1 MRFTVVVDGTTG
13 GAADAEPGGARLQAA
28 ALGAF
33 LRNGLKSGT
42 AGAGPGAANGQLAGD
57 TLVFYHDERQ
67 KDRLVELAPTRDVR
81 LVRTRP
87 QEFERMATLLNHQAE
102 SGQTDLFLVSAGPA
116 GTELAT
122 RLACRSKGGVLTDV
136 VSAEA
141 VPDRL
146 VCRRY
151 VYSGHLMGRF
161 ELSARPWCVGID
173 PSWADAGEPPAID
186 HVVLSDADETGGD
199 GPQPFADRELLEA
212 PSTGDLA
219 GSRFV
224 VVAGIG
230 AGHRQGVE
238 RIAAAAREMG
248 ATFGV
253 TRPVA
258 MNAWA
263 PMDRLIGVSG
273 ARTAPALCIVAG
285 ASGAPAFSWGIE
297 KAGGIVAVDL
307 DEHAPIVRDAD
318 LVLLDDAVAV
328 LEELAAIVAA
338 EREAR

>member
-1 MRFTVVVDGTTG
+1 
-13 GAADAEPGGARLQAA
+13 
-28 ALGAF
+28 
-33 LRNGLKSGT
+33 
-42 AGAGPGAANGQLAGD
+42 
-57 TLVFYHDERQ
+57 
-67 KDRLVELAPTRDVR
+67 
-81 LVRTRP
+81 
-87 QEFERMATLLNHQAE
+87 MATLLNHQAE

-186 HVVLSDADETGGD
+186 DVVLSDADETGGD

-238 RIAAAAREMG
+238 RIATAAREMG

-273 ARTAPALCIVAG
+273 ARTAPRF
-285 ASGAPAFSWGIE
+285 ASSRGRRARRPSPGVSRRPASSSRSTSTSTRRW
-297 KAGGIVAVDL
+297 
-307 DEHAPIVRDAD
+307 
-318 LVLLDDAVAV
+318 
-328 LEELAAIVAA
+328 
-338 EREAR
+338 